1 MVRKLSLL
9 LLLSYIGAAC
19 NSIDKGKKYSFLHF
33 FVGTL
38 DVDRSRN
45 VLIYTINPN
54 DCINCL
60 RGFVIINNEL
70 SKLPSPKIYIILTE
84 REIEKNALI
93 ASVKNMP
100 FTDSINRRI
109 LWDKD
114 LFEKTNTSVSVKN
127 EISLSLLTIYN
138 YEKDSVVFTKP
149 IKEIMDVEELSGYL
163 K

>member
-1 MVRKLSLL
+1 MKKVSLFLL
-9 LLLSYIGAAC
+9 LCYVGIAC
-19 NSIDKGKKYSFLHF
+19 NTIEKEKEYSFLHF
-33 FVGTL
+33 FVDTL
-38 DVDRSRN
+38 DVDRSKN
-45 VLIYTINPN
+45 ILIYTINPN

-60 RGFVIINNEL
+60 RAFVIINKEL

-114 LFEKTNTSVSVKN
+114 LFEKTNTSVSAHN
-127 EISLSLLTIYN
+127 EIALSLLTIYN
-138 YEKDSVVFTKP
+138 YQQDSVLFTKP
-149 IKEIMDVEELSGYL
+149 IKEIMDLEELSDYL